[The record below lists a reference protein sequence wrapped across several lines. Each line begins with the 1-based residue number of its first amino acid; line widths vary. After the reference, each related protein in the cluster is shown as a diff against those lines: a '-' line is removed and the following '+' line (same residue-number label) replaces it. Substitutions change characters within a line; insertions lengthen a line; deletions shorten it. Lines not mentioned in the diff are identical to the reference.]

1 MIYHILPPSSIRTS
15 IQLPASKSI
24 SNRALIIHA
33 LGKGDCLPENLS
45 DCDDTRVMV
54 KALTEGGDT
63 IDILAAG
70 TAMRFLTAYFSI
82 TPGQRIL
89 TGTARMQQRP
99 IQLLV
104 DALRQLGADIA
115 YTNREG
121 FPPLRIRGK
130 EPNNCELKNY
140 EQENCKQEVCEQE
153 KKETLCSELTLQG
166 NVSSQYISALLMI
179 GPMLPHGLTLHL
191 SGNIISRPYI
201 DLTLQL
207 MGEFGAKA
215 EWTSE
220 STITVHPQPYHS
232 VPFTVES
239 DWSAASYWYE
249 MAALSEEAEIE
260 LTGLFPNSYQGDS
273 RGRELFSQLGVE
285 TAFTPHGVK
294 LTKSGQRVERMEAD
308 LVDIP
313 DLAQTFVVT
322 CALLN
327 IPFRF
332 TGLQSLKIKET
343 DRITALRNELRKLG
357 YAIEE
362 ENDSVL
368 YWNGERCEA
377 EVSPLIATYED
388 HRMAM
393 AFAPA
398 ALCCPSVRIAH
409 PHVVSKSY
417 PRYWDD
423 LRQAGFRME
432 EEATQLSE

>member
-130 EPNNCELKNY
+130 EPNNCELKNCK
-140 EQENCKQEVCEQE
+140 QENCEQEVCEQE

-273 RGRELFSQLGVE
+273 CGRELFSQLGVE

>member
-130 EPNNCELKNY
+130 EPNNCELKNC
-140 EQENCKQEVCEQE
+140 EQEVCKQE